1 MGGGGGGCGEGAGLG
16 ARWVGVTREEIISD
30 VKLVERRWQSD
41 ESLNNQVGEKC
52 AINTCPN

>member
-1 MGGGGGGCGEGAGLG
+1 MVVVGGGGHSGHGG
-16 ARWVGVTREEIISD
+16 VGVTREEIPSN
-30 VKLVERRWQSD
+30 VKLGERRWQSD